1 MKKDTLQAYE
11 QYLILQK
18 GLSTK
23 TIANYVTELNIF
35 QNFLLKKWNVSLQKA
50 TLEQIQSFFAQLK
63 GTETTYNH
71 YITVLKGYYKFLLK
85 NQQLLN
91 FHIEDLE
98 YKKKEKNF
106 SNGFKI
112 RGNPSFITSIQ
123 KHDF

>member
-50 TLEQIQSFFAQLK
+50 TLEQIQSFFAQ
-63 GTETTYNH
+63 
-71 YITVLKGYYKFLLK
+71 
-85 NQQLLN
+85 
-91 FHIEDLE
+91 
-98 YKKKEKNF
+98 
-106 SNGFKI
+106 
-112 RGNPSFITSIQ
+112 
-123 KHDF
+123 

>member
-50 TLEQIQSFFAQLK
+50 TLEQIQSFFAQL
-63 GTETTYNH
+63 
-71 YITVLKGYYKFLLK
+71 
-85 NQQLLN
+85 
-91 FHIEDLE
+91 
-98 YKKKEKNF
+98 
-106 SNGFKI
+106 
-112 RGNPSFITSIQ
+112 
-123 KHDF
+123 